1 MGDAIEIPLFE
12 PFVAPFAADLQA
24 SARWG
29 YNAKMLTPLKTE
41 VEKVGDLS
49 HEARRF
55 RTILWSFEKNIEL
68 LFKGTGLAAEVDH
81 AALAEA
87 FSRWRQ
93 AFDQTKHLADLDR
106 KDFTIFAAGMML
118 KELLAARPI
127 TAIVPDELGLPALPA
142 TIDHRLKRWPE
153 GYAYTSFCLSVAA
166 AVLGEMGA
174 QEPTESGV
182 TDDPRF
188 WDSFRENVAEN
199 PANAIAFFDMVVGL
213 PPNWQAP
220 DVPWMRRTFMDAKR
234 RLEAEPRKTIG

>member
-1 MGDAIEIPLFE
+1 
-12 PFVAPFAADLQA
+12 
-24 SARWG
+24 
-29 YNAKMLTPLKTE
+29 MLTPLKTE

-81 AALAEA
+81 AALAVA

-166 AVLGEMGA
+166 AVLHEMGA
-174 QEPTESGV
+174 EEPRESGI
-182 TDDPRF
+182 TDDPHF
-188 WDSFRENVAEN
+188 WDTFRENVAEN
-199 PANAIAFFDMVVGL
+199 PANAIAFFDTVVGQ
-213 PPNWQAP
+213 PPNWTAP
-220 DVPWMRRTFMDAKR
+220 DVPWMRRTFLDSKR
-234 RLEAEPRKTIG
+234 RLENEPRKAIE

>member
-1 MGDAIEIPLFE
+1 
-12 PFVAPFAADLQA
+12 
-24 SARWG
+24 
-29 YNAKMLTPLKTE
+29 MLTPLKPE

-81 AALAEA
+81 AALASA

-106 KDFTIFAAGMML
+106 RDFTLFAAGMML

-166 AVLGEMGA
+166 AVLPEMGA
-174 QEPTESGV
+174 AVPAASGV
-182 TDDPRF
+182 ADDPRF

-213 PPNWQAP
+213 SPNWQAP
-220 DVPWMRRTFMDAKR
+220 DVPWMRRTFMDSKR
-234 RLEAEPRKTIG
+234 RLETEPRKAIE

>member
-1 MGDAIEIPLFE
+1 
-12 PFVAPFAADLQA
+12 
-24 SARWG
+24 
-29 YNAKMLTPLKTE
+29 MLTPLKTE
-41 VEKVGDLS
+41 VEKVGDLA

-93 AFDQTKHLADLDR
+93 NFDQTKHLADLDR

-118 KELLAARPI
+118 KELLASRPI
-127 TAIVPDELGLPALPA
+127 TAIVPGELGLPTLPA

-166 AVLGEMGA
+166 AVLSEMGGP
-174 QEPTESGV
+174 EPTESGI
-182 TDDPRF
+182 TDDPHF
-188 WDSFRENVAEN
+188 WDSFRENVAET

-213 PPNWQAP
+213 SPNWQAP

-234 RLEAEPRKTIG
+234 KLEAAPRRTIE

>member
-1 MGDAIEIPLFE
+1 
-12 PFVAPFAADLQA
+12 
-24 SARWG
+24 
-29 YNAKMLTPLKTE
+29 MLTPLKTE
-41 VEKVGDLS
+41 VEKVGDLA

-93 AFDQTKHLADLDR
+93 NFDQTKHLADLDR

-127 TAIVPDELGLPALPA
+127 TAIVPDELGLPTLPA

-166 AVLGEMGA
+166 AVLSEMGGP
-174 QEPTESGV
+174 EPTESGI
-182 TDDPRF
+182 TDDPHF

-213 PPNWQAP
+213 SPNWQAP

-234 RLEAEPRKTIG
+234 KLEATPRKTIE

>member
-1 MGDAIEIPLFE
+1 
-12 PFVAPFAADLQA
+12 
-24 SARWG
+24 
-29 YNAKMLTPLKTE
+29 MLTPLKTE
-41 VEKVGDLS
+41 VGKVGDLA

-93 AFDQTKHLADLDR
+93 NFDQTKHLAGLDR

-127 TAIVPDELGLPALPA
+127 TAIVPDGLGLPALPA

-166 AVLGEMGA
+166 AVLREMGA
-174 QEPTESGV
+174 GEPAESGV
-182 TDDPRF
+182 ADDPGF

-220 DVPWMRRTFMDAKR
+220 DVPWMRRTFLDARR
-234 RLEAEPRKTIG
+234 RLGSSPRGTIE

>member
-1 MGDAIEIPLFE
+1 MAFPRCLH
-12 PFVAPFAADLQA
+12 PP
-24 SARWG
+24 WG
-29 YNAKMLTPLKTE
+29 YNAAMLTPLKTE
-41 VEKVGDLS
+41 VLKVDDLS

-93 AFDQTKHLADLDR
+93 NFDQTKHLADIDR
-106 KDFTIFAAGMML
+106 RDFTIFAAGMML

-142 TIDHRLKRWPE
+142 TLDHRLRRWPE

-166 AVLGEMGA
+166 AVLDEMGA
-174 QEPTESGV
+174 GEPTESGV
-182 TDDPRF
+182 ADDPRF

-213 PPNWQAP
+213 APNWTAP
-220 DVPWMRRTFMDAKR
+220 DVPWMRRTFLDRKR
-234 RLEAEPRKTIG
+234 TLETTPRKIIE

>member
-1 MGDAIEIPLFE
+1 
-12 PFVAPFAADLQA
+12 
-24 SARWG
+24 
-29 YNAKMLTPLKTE
+29 MLTPLKTE
-41 VEKVGDLS
+41 VEKVGDLA

-81 AALAEA
+81 AALADA

-166 AVLGEMGA
+166 AVLSEMGVA
-174 QEPTESGV
+174 QPTESGV
-182 TDDPRF
+182 TDDPHF

-199 PANAIAFFDMVVGL
+199 PANAIAFFDMVVGI

-220 DVPWMRRTFMDAKR
+220 DVPWMRRTFLDGKR
-234 RLEAEPRKTIG
+234 RLEAQPRKSIE

>member
-1 MGDAIEIPLFE
+1 
-12 PFVAPFAADLQA
+12 
-24 SARWG
+24 
-29 YNAKMLTPLKTE
+29 MLTPLKTE
-41 VEKVGDLS
+41 VEKVGDLA

-166 AVLGEMGA
+166 AVLSEMGVA
-174 QEPTESGV
+174 QPTESGV
-182 TDDPRF
+182 TDDPHF

-199 PANAIAFFDMVVGL
+199 PANAIAFFDMVVGI

-220 DVPWMRRTFMDAKR
+220 DVPWMRRTFLDGKR
-234 RLEAEPRKTIG
+234 RLEAQPRKSIE